1 MKQKIFD
8 ATNGGLDIILY
19 YYPQAREVVEG
30 RAKHFKMRAAE
41 RTASTTV
48 KKFGQLWYVTD
59 FGDDQTARNAI
70 DLTMREENINF
81 SQALYLLADRFNVDC
96 GFKPEVNKPDITTR
110 TPHEDET
117 EGSITWDAKK
127 EPEESDLQALGTY
140 VKAETL
146 QRGLLEAATRKP
158 DLIILDLGL
167 PDGDGIEFIRDLRQ
181 WSAVPVI
188 VLSARSE
195 ESDKIAALDAG
206 ADDYLSK
213 PFGIGELQARLR
225 VALRRHSATTAPDP
239 LVKFSDV
246 TVDLA
251 ARVIHRGEEEVHLTP
266 IEFRL
271 LAVLLNNAG
280 KVLTQRQLLN
290 QVWGPNAVEHSHYLR
305 IYMGHLRQKLEQD
318 PARPRHFITETGIGY
333 RFML

>member
-1 MKQKIFD
+1 M
-8 ATNGGLDIILY
+8 TNVLIVEDE
-19 YYPQAREVVEG
+19 QAIR
-30 RAKHFKMRAAE
+30 RFLRAALE
-41 RTASTTV
+41 
-48 KKFGQLWYVTD
+48 
-59 FGDDQTARNAI
+59 GDGLRVY
-70 DLTMREENINF
+70 E
-81 SQALYLLADRFNVDC
+81 
-96 GFKPEVNKPDITTR
+96 
-110 TPHEDET
+110 
-117 EGSITWDAKK
+117 
-127 EPEESDLQALGTY
+127 
-140 VKAETL
+140 AETL

-167 PDGDGIEFIRDLRQ
+167 PDGDGIDFIRDLRQ
-181 WSAVPVI
+181 WSAIPVI

-225 VALRRHSATTAPDP
+225 VALRRHAASPCADP
-239 LVKFSDV
+239 IVRFSGV

-251 ARVIHRGEEEVHLTP
+251 ARLIHRGDEEIHLTP

-271 LAVLLNNAG
+271 LAVLLNNTG

-305 IYMGHLRQKLEQD
+305 IYMGHSRQKLEQY
-318 PARPRHFITETGIGY
+318 PHRQRLFITETGSG
-333 RFML
+333 